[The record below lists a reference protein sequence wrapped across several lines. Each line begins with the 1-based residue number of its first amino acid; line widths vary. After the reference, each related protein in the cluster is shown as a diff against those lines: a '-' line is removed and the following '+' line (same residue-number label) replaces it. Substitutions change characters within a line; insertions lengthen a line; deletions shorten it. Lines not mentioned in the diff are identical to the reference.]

1 MKSYIENF
9 KKYRFLLWELVKK
22 GVKLKY
28 RRSYLGILWITVRTV
43 NDNDRTKCSIWYIVW
58 KQGST
63 FPSIYLMWTFDV

>member
-22 GVKLKY
+22 GVKIQKIIFRY
-28 RRSYLGILWITVRTV
+28 FMDTVRTV